1 MLSTMR
7 LVDGSMKHWGTTPGQ
22 TRICKLFKFLL
33 GCSWG
38 LRYSGRLMPD
48 VSRHHGGLIF
58 KGRNGDE
65 TTRRLETSCTKQQVK
80 FGGCNTVL
88 SGLLH
93 AYIACFG
100 ICKVTLCSFLLMA
113 ISDTWGSRIGMSL
126 KGFRRSCLQVAA
138 AVLPHLLKTN
148 SSSIGGVLHSCCI

>member
-1 MLSTMR
+1 
-7 LVDGSMKHWGTTPGQ
+7 
-22 TRICKLFKFLL
+22 
-33 GCSWG
+33 
-38 LRYSGRLMPD
+38 MPD

-65 TTRRLETSCTKQQVK
+65 TTRRLETSCTKQQAK

-113 ISDTWGSRIGMSL
+113 LSDTWGSRIGMSL

-148 SSSIGGVLHSCCI
+148 SSSIGGVLHSCCIWWYGIWILVHWLSYFITVHRPALAKHPGSCETQTPYIHSATLT